1 MDPITLN
8 DMKNAKHKLKNDNA
22 TGEDGVCSEMFKPDE
37 KETPY
42 ILQRILQDIWNEDIW
57 NKEEE
62 RSHHQAA
69 QER

>member
-1 MDPITLN
+1 MF
-8 DMKNAKHKLKNDNA
+8 
-22 TGEDGVCSEMFKPDE
+22 EMFKPDE